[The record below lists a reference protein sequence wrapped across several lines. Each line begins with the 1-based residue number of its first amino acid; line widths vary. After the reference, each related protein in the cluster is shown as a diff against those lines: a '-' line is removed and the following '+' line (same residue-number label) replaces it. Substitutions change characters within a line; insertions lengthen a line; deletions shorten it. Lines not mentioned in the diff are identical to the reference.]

1 MEVQFILK
9 ATKTCIYTCFKNR
22 VQVRCLVYFAEGVDF
37 HLSSFN
43 TDGGSLENENN
54 NVTPRNGT
62 S

>member
-1 MEVQFILK
+1 MVYK
-9 ATKTCIYTCFKNR
+9 
-22 VQVRCLVYFAEGVDF
+22 VRCLVYFAEGVDF